1 MSKMWEVDPETRSK
15 LLEIQKA
22 NDNNKCVDCN
32 APSPQWA
39 SPKIGIFMCLSCSG
53 VHRGLGVH
61 ISFIRSITM
70 DAFKGAEL
78 ARMAAGGNKPF
89 QEFFDSHASNAKD
102 GRKFETSTIQERYDS
117 EAGDE
122 WKERLSCK
130 VENREFD
137 RSNLPKR
144 MPKKETAALGTG
156 APLSGR
162 ATGPGSR
169 SQTPL
174 SKTRSNEIGTQRS
187 GSPALGTNAM
197 SQKTKNEAYFSRM
210 GAENANRRDD
220 LAPNQG
226 GKFGGFGSEPDH
238 WKKDDEPGAPPA
250 LDEFQKDPVAALT
263 KSFGWLGASVSKV
276 GKTGYEGWVKPGMQ
290 KLAEADIAAQA
301 RQTAALAAQ
310 GLQTGATAAGG
321 AITKFVEGQDTT
333 STRRG
338 AYSNVPSEKQD
349 FWDSFGDEPKGP
361 PKDKQDFWDEFGAP
375 PKGPSQD
382 KQDFWDE
389 FGGAAGGAAGGERSG
404 LMGASKKPSGIGT
417 SAMKRAGGKKEDEWG
432 DW

>member
-15 LLEIQKA
+15 LLEIQKT
-22 NDNNKCVDCN
+22 NRNNVCVDCN

-39 SPKIGIFMCLSCSG
+39 SPKLGIFMCLSCSG

-70 DAFKGAEL
+70 DSFKVSEL

-89 QEFFDSHASNAKD
+89 QDFFNAHSSNTKDSRTFD
-102 GRKFETSTIQERYDS
+102 GSSIQERYDS

-130 VENREFD
+130 VEGREFD
-137 RSNLPKR
+137 KSSLPKR
-144 MPKKETAALGTG
+144 TAKKVEAAPAS

-162 ATGPGSR
+162 ATPR

-174 SKTRSNEIGTQRS
+174 SKTRSNEPAFQRS
-187 GSPALGTNAM
+187 GSPALGTSTM
-197 SQKTKNEAYFSRM
+197 SKKSQNEAYFAKM
-210 GAENANRRDD
+210 GQENANRRDD

-238 WKKDDEPGAPPA
+238 WKKDEDPGNMPA
-250 LDEFQKDPVAALT
+250 LDDFQKDPVAALT
-263 KSFGWLGASVSKV
+263 KGFGWLGASVSKA

-290 KLAEADIAAQA
+290 KLAEADLATQAQ
-301 RQTAALAAQ
+301 RTLTTTTSTAS
-310 GLQTGATAAGG
+310 TAFSR
-321 AITKFVEGQDTT
+321 FVEGSSSPPSSSSSHPSSRTT
-333 STRRG
+333 
-338 AYSNVPSEKQD
+338 APEKQD
-349 FWDSFGDEPKGP
+349 FWDSFGEPAKGP
-361 PKDKQDFWDEFGAP
+361 PAEKRDFWDDFGAQ
-375 PKGPSQD
+375 PKGMSRE

-389 FGGAAGGAAGGERSG
+389 FGGAGEGRVGVGNEGKGGFGGG
-404 LMGASKKPSGIGT
+404 GGKKASGIGT
-417 SAMKRAGGKKEDEWG
+417 SAMKKAEKRDEGWG
-432 DW
+432 EW